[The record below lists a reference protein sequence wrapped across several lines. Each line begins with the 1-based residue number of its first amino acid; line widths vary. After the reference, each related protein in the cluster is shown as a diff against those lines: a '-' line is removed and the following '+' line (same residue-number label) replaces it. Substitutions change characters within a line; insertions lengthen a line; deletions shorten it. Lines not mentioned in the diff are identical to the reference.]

1 MKKLF
6 ASRMTWMIT
15 SFILLVALIAV
26 IVKPV
31 QDPAK
36 TAAVAYVNND
46 EITKDQLYAS
56 MLDNGGKQTLDNMI
70 NELIVNQA
78 AQKAGITVT
87 DQDVQ
92 TELDALKKQMGSE
105 DMYQQALQ
113 QYGMT
118 EAKLKEQLHMQAAL
132 KKLLADKISVTDDA
146 IKTYYD
152 QNKQQYAT
160 PEQVQLSQIVV
171 KTKDDAAA
179 IVSQLKGGA
188 DFAALA
194 KEKSTDTN
202 SKDKGG
208 ALDYVSK
215 GTLDPAVEKAAFALK
230 TGEISDPVQ
239 AGNGSFYV
247 LKVTDHKAAATP
259 TLEEKKADIKN
270 ELESQQ
276 LSQLS
281 PTWLD
286 EQKSKATIKNL
297 LAS

>member
-46 EITKDQLYAS
+46 KITKDQLYAS

-239 AGNGSFYV
+239 AANGSFYV

>member
-239 AGNGSFYV
+239 AANGSFYV